1 MWNEILKSES
11 VLLNFSSVS
20 DYTIERSLA
29 VNYSFSTYLVTPTD
43 ISTQI
48 RGLNNT
54 QNIHSAIVANDPAD
68 FSRNSYGQ
76 RTFNDLLVAQ
86 GHSHV
91 DLLRIM
97 STVRNVE
104 MWQLLYFLIKDDV
117 ISKVYQLH
125 LVVYIGNLFHSTF
138 LIFFFL

>member
-1 MWNEILKSES
+1 M
-11 VLLNFSSVS
+11 
-20 DYTIERSLA
+20 A
-29 VNYSFSTYLVTPTD
+29 VNYSFSAYLVTPTD
-43 ISTQI
+43 ISAQI

-54 QNIHSAIVANDPAD
+54 HNIISAIVANDPAD

-76 RTFNDLLVAQ
+76 RTFNDLLTAQ
-86 GHSHV
+86 GHSQI

-104 MWQLLYFLIKDDV
+104 MWQLLYFLIKDDL

-125 LVVYIGNLFHSTF
+125 LVVYIGIVLHTTSLWYFFIEYVHVFSF
-138 LIFFFL
+138 LE